1 MKDVIANTI
10 SNAIKY
16 DDLIVEG
23 SESKYEVK
31 IVSDVFD
38 GKSIIQRHKII
49 YALLD
54 NYIKTGEIHAL
65 TIKAM
70 TISESKKVEIGKL
83 ERLFM

>member
-1 MKDVIANTI
+1 MKDVITKVI
-10 SNAIKY
+10 SEGIKY

-31 IVSDVFD
+31 IVSTVFD
-38 GKSIIQRHKII
+38 GKSTIQRHKLI

-70 TISESKKVEIGKL
+70 TISESKN
-83 ERLFM
+83 

>member
-1 MKDVIANTI
+1 MKDVITKVI
-10 SNAIKY
+10 SDEIKY
-16 DDLIVEG
+16 SDLRVEG
-23 SESKYEVK
+23 SEAKYEVQ

-38 GKSIIQRHKII
+38 GKSLIQRHKII

-70 TISESKKVEIGKL
+70 TSSESKK
-83 ERLFM
+83 

>member
-1 MKDVIANTI
+1 MKDVITKVI
-10 SNAIKY
+10 SDGIKC

-23 SESKYEVK
+23 SEAKYEVQ
-31 IVSDVFD
+31 IVSNVFD
-38 GKSIIQRHKII
+38 GKSTIQRHKLI

-70 TISESKKVEIGKL
+70 TISESKK
-83 ERLFM
+83 